1 MIAMQRGEKPQ
12 TCLFIIFFIFN
23 FLLYSLEFY
32 FILPLFLCTLH
43 KQTKEATQMKEK
55 DKLIIKSK

>member
-12 TCLFIIFFIFN
+12 TCLFIIPFLFN
-23 FLLYSLEFY
+23 SLLYSLEFS
-32 FILPLFLCTLH
+32 FILPLFLCTLN

-55 DKLIIKSK
+55 D